1 MKMIA
6 ITRHQRGLLLAIASV
21 ACSGLV
27 GALAKYYGD
36 RYNSSQ
42 LLFLRNTVG
51 FLLLMPVLWARG
63 GPSIIQTKRLG
74 VHLRRGLLGG
84 ASLGLSFYL
93 YHRLPLGTAMA
104 LTMTYPC
111 FVALCSGWYLKQ
123 PMPKKL
129 WWLLAVGFVGVLLVS
144 QPKIHNGDW
153 WLYPLALFNA
163 FLWALARLT
172 IRDLASTENPI
183 TIVFYCFLVGG
194 IFALILLLLL
204 PGQWHPLM
212 RADIAG
218 LLLFCAIGV
227 FAQLLITSAL
237 EILPAWQMGPLE
249 YGLLLWA
256 VLFDWWW
263 WGQAPTLVGLAGGA
277 LIAVVGIRLLR
288 QSHAGPPKVNVG

>member
-21 ACSGLV
+21 ACLGLMN
-27 GALAKYYGD
+27 ALSKWYGD
-36 RYNSSQ
+36 RYSSSQ
-42 LLFLRNTVG
+42 LLFLRNGVG
-51 FLLLMPVLWARG
+51 FLLLLPILWGRG
-63 GPSIIQTKRLG
+63 GPSMLKTRRVRG
-74 VHLRRGLLGG
+74 HLWRSFVG
-84 ASLGLSFYL
+84 AFSMGLSFYAF
-93 YHRLPLGTAMA
+93 HRLPLGTAMA
-104 LTMTYPC
+104 LIMTYPF

-123 PMPKKL
+123 PMPRQL

-144 QPKIHNGDW
+144 QPQLHNGDW

-172 IRDLASTENPI
+172 TRDLASTEKPV
-183 TIVFYCFLVGG
+183 TIVFYYLLMSSF
-194 IFALILLLLL
+194 FALIPVVSL
-204 PGQWHPLM
+204 PGQWHTLVPL
-212 RADIAG
+212 DIAG
-218 LLLFCAIGV
+218 LLVFCVAGV
-227 FAQLLITSAL
+227 LGQLLVTSAL

-288 QSHAGPPKVNVG
+288 QSHAAPLKVNVD

>member
-6 ITRHQRGLLLAIASV
+6 ISRHQRGLLLAIASV
-21 ACSGLV
+21 ACAGLLS
-27 GALAKYYGD
+27 ALSKWYGD
-36 RYNSSQ
+36 RYSSLQ
-42 LLFLRNTVG
+42 LLFLRTGVG
-51 FLLLMPVLWARG
+51 FLLWMPVLWARG
-63 GPSIIQTKRLG
+63 GPNMLKTRRLG
-74 VHLRRGLLGG
+74 VHLWRGLLGAG
-84 ASLGLSFYL
+84 AMGLSFYL

-104 LTMTYPC
+104 LTMIYPC

-144 QPKIHNGDW
+144 QPQLHNGDW

-288 QSHAGPPKVNVG
+288 QSHAAPLKVNVD